1 MELLTTKD
9 FQSIVLNNTP
19 LIDVRAPIE
28 FEKGAIPNAINLPI
42 MNNEERHLVGTTYKE
57 NGNEVAVKLGHSLV
71 SGYNKEKK
79 IADWLN
85 FLDANPTAYIY
96 CFRGGQ
102 RSKISQ
108 EWISE
113 ALGRPVTRIEGGY
126 KAFRQYLM
134 DALLPENQHYKPI
147 RLGGHTGS
155 AKTVLLNELPHHID
169 LEHIANHRGSAFGNR
184 LLPQPSAIDFENILA
199 YDILQKCAKN
209 YNHLVFEDEGRHV
222 GRCYLPQAFSQFVNT
237 SPLVILEVPFD
248 ERSYHILDEYVTQS
262 QQEYVTKYGI
272 DEGLVLWLEYIL
284 ASMEK
289 AKKKLGGTRYS
300 QLVHLA
306 KNAFSMQRGLDH
318 NEGHLA
324 WISYFLK
331 DYYDPMYEYQL
342 LQSKDSICFRGSR
355 SDVRDYLHSLI

>member
-1 MELLTTKD
+1 MELQTTKD
-9 FQSIVLNNTP
+9 FHSIVMNNTP

-28 FEKGAIPNAINLPI
+28 FEKGAIPNAVNLPI
-42 MNNEERHLVGTTYKE
+42 MDNQERHLVGTTYKE

-79 IADWLN
+79 ITEWLD
-85 FLDANPTAYIY
+85 FLQKNPSAYIY

-113 ALGRPVTRIEGGY
+113 ALGRPVTRLEGGY

-134 DALLPENQHYKPI
+134 DALLPENQSYKPL

-169 LEHIANHRGSAFGNR
+169 LEAIAIHRGSAFGNR
-184 LLPQPSAIDFENILA
+184 LLPQPSPIDFENALA
-199 YDILQKCAKN
+199 YDILHKSAKQ
-209 YNHLVFEDEGRHV
+209 YKHLIFEDEGRHI
-222 GRCYLPQAFSQFVNT
+222 GRCYLPQDFSKFVNT

-262 QQEYVTKYGI
+262 QQEYVASFGH
-272 DEGLVLWLEYIL
+272 DAGLELWLTYIL
-284 ASMEK
+284 ASMDK
-289 AKKKLGGTRYS
+289 AKKKLGGTRHAH
-300 QLVHLA
+300 LVALA
-306 KNAFSMQRGLDH
+306 KNAFSMQQGLAN
-318 NEGHLA
+318 NEGHLS

-342 LQSKDSICFRGSR
+342 IQSKESICFQGTR
-355 SDVRDYLHSLI
+355 SEVRAYLQNQI